1 MGSGTLLHQDVP
13 NRETGGGV
21 WVHQAL
27 AAQAASSMTVPPLP
41 GASHLMARLL
51 CAPVLL
57 EVAEVLPERRSGGG
71 EHLLKL
77 QYNLT
82 TSHLQ

>member
-1 MGSGTLLHQDVP
+1 MGSGTLLHQDAP
-13 NRETGGGV
+13 SGKTSGGV
-21 WVHQAL
+21 WVHQ
-27 AAQAASSMTVPPLP
+27 AQAASSMTVPPPP

-51 CAPVLL
+51 SAPVLL

-71 EHLLKL
+71 EHLFKL